1 MVGTQAIVAYQ
12 QSNGSMRVY
21 RSNIASYQTG
31 LPEGDLSFKASDLS
45 ATLTGNEITILATLE
60 LPKGSTT
67 VNQVWQDGPLSGN
80 APGRHAL
87 TGPNVQ
93 SSATLDFL
101 SGQSGSVAGGGS
113 SRIRKRNIHGVL
125 NAVSWGI
132 LMPLGAVIARY
143 LKVFKSAD
151 PAWFYIHI
159 TCQSTAYVVGVAGW
173 ATGLKLGSES
183 SGIQYSTHRTIG
195 ILLFCLGTLQVFA
208 LLLRPKKEHKYR
220 VYWNVYHHSVGYL
233 VINISII
240 NVFKGF
246 DILNPDKKWKNAY
259 ISVIM
264 VLAISAVLLE
274 AFTWFLVLKRKKMES
289 ATKMQNATGLNG
301 NRASPHNRV

>member
-1 MVGTQAIVAYQ
+1 M
-12 QSNGSMRVY
+12 
-21 RSNIASYQTG
+21 
-31 LPEGDLSFKASDLS
+31 
-45 ATLTGNEITILATLE
+45 
-60 LPKGSTT
+60 
-67 VNQVWQDGPLSGN
+67 
-80 APGRHAL
+80 
-87 TGPNVQ
+87 
-93 SSATLDFL
+93 
-101 SGQSGSVAGGGS
+101 
-113 SRIRKRNIHGVL
+113 
-125 NAVSWGI
+125 
-132 LMPLGAVIARY
+132 
-143 LKVFKSAD
+143 
-151 PAWFYIHI
+151 
-159 TCQSTAYVVGVAGW
+159 
-173 ATGLKLGSES
+173 
-183 SGIQYSTHRTIG
+183 
-195 ILLFCLGTLQVFA
+195 FA

-233 VINISII
+233 VIILSII